1 MVFAV
6 AYILI
11 AGGICACAPL
21 FKRVASALGRL
32 LSLAGFFVGIGV
44 FVVAVDTALE
54 IGLFGRLL
62 SPSTERLT
70 ASAYPHLSYL
80 LPLMIVLGLTLFSRP
95 LRNIRWAS
103 LTSLGVGLLA
113 AYLLK
118 ITFPVLGTNTIILGA
133 VFLIATLAVYML
145 LRFVED
151 IFDFVGTVL
160 AFPPISL
167 AVGVAAVYFG
177 ILIAIAFP

>member
-1 MVFAV
+1 MVFPV

-32 LSLAGFFVGIGV
+32 LSVAGFFVGIGV
-44 FVVAVDTALE
+44 FVVAADTALE
-54 IGLFGRLL
+54 VGLFGRLL
-62 SPSTERLT
+62 SPSIEDLS
-70 ASAYPHLSYL
+70 ASAYPYL
-80 LPLMIVLGLTLFSRP
+80 RYFLPLMIVLGLTLFSRP

-103 LTSLGVGLLA
+103 LTSLGIGLTA
-113 AYLLK
+113 AYLLNL
-118 ITFPVLGTNTIILGA
+118 TFPGLGPVILGA
-133 VFLIATLAVYML
+133 VFLVATLAIYML

-160 AFPPISL
+160 AFPPVSL

-177 ILIAIAFP
+177 ILVAIAFP